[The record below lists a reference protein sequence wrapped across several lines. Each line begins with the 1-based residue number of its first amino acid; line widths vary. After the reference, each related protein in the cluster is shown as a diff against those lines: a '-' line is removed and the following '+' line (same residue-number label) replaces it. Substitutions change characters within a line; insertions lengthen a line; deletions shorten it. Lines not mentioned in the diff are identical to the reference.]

1 MNLKKLIIYDFKELF
16 KILYEIKKEL
26 NYEIIEIL
34 AENPLNISLNKKND
48 HLVIVKKLVKNLNNQ
63 ILITSLPIKLPKLI
77 EKLNIEFLK
86 RNFHSQS
93 ELKIQ
98 KYNLDINSR
107 ELIFK
112 DKKIKLTEKESNI
125 ILYISNSIKPVSIED
140 LQLNVWG
147 YHSDL
152 ETHTVETH
160 VYRLRKKISATFD
173 DNDFI
178 NNEKNGYQIN

>member
-16 KILYEIKKEL
+16 KILNEIKKEL
-26 NYEIIEIL
+26 NYEIIEIS

-63 ILITSLPIKLPKLI
+63 ILVTSLPIKLSKLI

-112 DKKIKLTEKESNI
+112 EKKIKLTEKESNI
-125 ILYISNSIKPVSIED
+125 ILYISNSIKPVSIQD

-160 VYRLRKKISATFD
+160 VYRLRKKILTTFD

-178 NNEKNGYQIN
+178 KSKKNGYQIN

>member
-26 NYEIIEIL
+26 NYEIIEIS

-63 ILITSLPIKLPKLI
+63 ILITTLPIKLSKLI

-107 ELIFK
+107 ELILK

-125 ILYISNSIKPVSIED
+125 ILYISNSTKPISIED

-160 VYRLRKKISATFD
+160 VYRLRKKILATFD

-178 NNEKNGYQIN
+178 KSKKNGYQIN

>member
-26 NYEIIEIL
+26 NYEIIEISG
-34 AENPLNISLNKKND
+34 ENPLNISLNKKND

-63 ILITSLPIKLPKLI
+63 ILITTLPIKLSKLI

-112 DKKIKLTEKESNI
+112 EKKIKLTEKESNI
-125 ILYISNSIKPVSIED
+125 ILYISNSIKPVSIQD

-160 VYRLRKKISATFD
+160 VYRLRKKILATFD

-178 NNEKNGYQIN
+178 KSKKNGYQIN

>member
-112 DKKIKLTEKESNI
+112 DKKIKLTEKESHI
-125 ILYISNSIKPVSIED
+125 ILYIANSTKPVSIED
-140 LQLNVWG
+140 LQSNVWG

-178 NNEKNGYQIN
+178 KSKKNGYQIN

>member
-1 MNLKKLIIYDFKELF
+1 MNLKKIIIYDFKELF
-16 KILYEIKKEL
+16 SILHEIQNEL
-26 NYEIIEIL
+26 EYEIIEITT
-34 AENPLNISLNKKND
+34 ENLLNISLNKKND
-48 HLVIVKKLVKNLNNQ
+48 HLVIVKKLVQNLNNQ
-63 ILITSLPIKLPKLI
+63 ILITSLPIKLSKII

-112 DKKIKLTEKESNI
+112 NKKIKLTEKESNI
-125 ILYISNSIKPVSIED
+125 ILYISNSTKPVSIED

-160 VYRLRKKISATFD
+160 VYRLRKKILETFN
-173 DNDFI
+173 DNNFI
-178 NNEKNGYQIN
+178 

>member
-16 KILYEIKKEL
+16 KILNEIKEEL
-26 NYEIIEIL
+26 DYEIIEIS

-63 ILITSLPIKLPKLI
+63 ILIATLPIKLSKLI

-112 DKKIKLTEKESNI
+112 EKKIKLTEKESNI
-125 ILYISNSIKPVSIED
+125 ILYISNSIKPVSIQD

-160 VYRLRKKISATFD
+160 VYRLRKKILATFD

-178 NNEKNGYQIN
+178 KSKKNGYQIN

>member
-1 MNLKKLIIYDFKELF
+1 MNLKKLIIYDFNELF
-16 KILYEIKKEL
+16 KILYEIKEEL
-26 NYEIIEIL
+26 NYEIIEITK
-34 AENPLNISLNKKND
+34 EDSLNICLNKKED
-48 HLVIVKKLVKNLNNQ
+48 HLVIVKKLVNNLNNQ
-63 ILITSLPIKLPKLI
+63 ILITSLPIKLTKLI

-86 RNFHSQS
+86 KNFQSQS

-98 KYNLDINSR
+98 KYKLDVNSR

-125 ILYISNSIKPVSIED
+125 ILYISNSIKPVSIQD

-160 VYRLRKKISATFD
+160 VYRLRKKILATFD

-178 NNEKNGYQIN
+178 KSKKNGYQIN